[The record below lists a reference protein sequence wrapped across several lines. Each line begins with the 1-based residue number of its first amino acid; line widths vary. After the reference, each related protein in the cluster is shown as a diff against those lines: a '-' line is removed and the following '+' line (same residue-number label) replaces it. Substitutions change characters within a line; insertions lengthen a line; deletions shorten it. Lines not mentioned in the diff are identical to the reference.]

1 MKESIYVMLKDLL
14 ITAIGGII
22 LFQFIGISL
31 DSIITLLIKV
41 YVGIEMIRIFNN
53 NRVRIIW
60 KTIIISFLLILG
72 MYGTKYFDFDGSDVR
87 SFLTLN
93 GFLLAGLVLKKQ
105 REILNGSDVDD
116 SEANK

>member
-1 MKESIYVMLKDLL
+1 
-14 ITAIGGII
+14 
-22 LFQFIGISL
+22 
-31 DSIITLLIKV
+31 
-41 YVGIEMIRIFNN
+41 
-53 NRVRIIW
+53 
-60 KTIIISFLLILG
+60 
-72 MYGTKYFDFDGSDVR
+72 MYGTKYFDFDGTDVR

>member
-1 MKESIYVMLKDLL
+1 MQVI
-14 ITAIGGII
+14 
-22 LFQFIGISL
+22 FQFKKGTAASQISFV
-31 DSIITLLIKV
+31 K
-41 YVGIEMIRIFNN
+41 RQ
-53 NRVRIIW
+53 
-60 KTIIISFLLILG
+60 FLLIYDIFI
-72 MYGTKYFDFDGSDVR
+72 YGTKYFYFYGTDVR